1 MLGRYPQNDS
11 TLVQIYMSVGSL
23 SEPMPKK
30 MFSAELQQIQQQHVD
45 GEAPRGGEA
54 SGISQEQYEELL
66 GAISSLREDVS
77 KGFAEKSPAVID
89 ESVLEGFKKEVLEAT
104 ELKQELEELSR
115 VIMDTRREISSI
127 KSQDKGPKIHAMTDQ
142 LDAVVADTEGATNS
156 ILEAVE
162 VIEDKNESLELNAT
176 DPDELEITEAI
187 SQSIM
192 KIYEACNF
200 QDITGQRISKVVGTL
215 KFVEDR
221 IETMIDILGGEEHLG
236 ELGGVEHAEQ
246 MDGDVALSGPQAG
259 GQEISQD
266 EIDALF
272 D

>member
-1 MLGRYPQNDS
+1 MA
-11 TLVQIYMSVGSL
+11 
-23 SEPMPKK
+23 KK
-30 MFSAELQQIQQQHVD
+30 MFSAEIQQLQQHN
-45 GEAPRGGEA
+45 GESAAPAGG
-54 SGISQEQYEELL
+54 GISTEQYEELM
-66 GAISSLREDVS
+66 GAISGLREEVAA
-77 KGFAEKSPAVID
+77 GFSETKAPVID
-89 ESVLEGFKKEVLEAT
+89 ETVLEGFKKEVLEAT
-104 ELKQELEELSR
+104 ELKHELEELSR

-127 KSQDKGPKIHAMTDQ
+127 KSQNSGPQIHAMTDQ
-142 LDAVVADTEGATNS
+142 LDAVVADTEGATNA
-156 ILEAVE
+156 ILESLE
-162 VIEDKNESLELNAT
+162 IIEDKNESLELNAT
-176 DPDELEITEAI
+176 DPDELEITESI
-187 SQSIM
+187 SQAVM

-221 IETMIDILGGEEHLG
+221 IEKMIDILGGEEHLA
-236 ELGGVEHAEQ
+236 ELGGVEFQEQ